1 MTYGEVLMHYLEIK
15 DISRAELA
23 RRVSNLLGK
32 RISRGQITELCNGK
46 TREPTLS
53 RAKAIAD
60 ALGVTL
66 QEMCDMM
73 EEND

>member
-1 MTYGEVLMHYLEIK
+1 MTYGEVLDYYIEKMGS
-15 DISRAELA
+15 SRAEIAA
-23 RRVSNLLGK
+23 RVGM
-32 RISRGQITELCNGK
+32 SRGQVTDLISGRTK
-46 TREPTLS
+46 EPTLS

-73 EEND
+73 DSLS

>member
-1 MTYGEVLMHYLEIK
+1 MTYGEVLMYYLEIK

-23 RRVSNLLGK
+23 RRISESLGK
-32 RISRGQITELCNGK
+32 KVSRGQITELCNGK
-46 TREPTLS
+46 TKEPTLS

-73 EEND
+73 EDD